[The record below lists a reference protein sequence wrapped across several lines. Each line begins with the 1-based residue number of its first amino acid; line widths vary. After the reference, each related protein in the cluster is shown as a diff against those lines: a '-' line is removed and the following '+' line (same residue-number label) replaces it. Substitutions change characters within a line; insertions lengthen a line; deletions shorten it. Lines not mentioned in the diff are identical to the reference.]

1 MADSLVA
8 CLEENVSTEISE
20 IEDILSRYPK
30 EPRFL
35 LPILLDIQERFR
47 YLPVS
52 AMKRVA
58 QYLCV
63 PETRVFSVATFYKT
77 LSLTPKGEKTI
88 RVCAGTACHLRGSSS
103 ILRQIEKELG
113 ILSGETTED
122 GMFTLETVNCLGAC
136 ALAPV
141 MMIDDR
147 VYGKMTPHKVCEV
160 LRKDSCSND
169 SE

>member
-1 MADSLVA
+1 MADNLVA
-8 CLEENVSTEISE
+8 CLEEDVSTDTSE
-20 IEDILSRYPK
+20 IEDILSSYPK

-35 LPILLDIQERFR
+35 LPALLDIQKRFR

-58 QYLCV
+58 EYLCV
-63 PETRVFSVATFYKT
+63 LETRVFSVATFYKA
-77 LSLTPKGEKTI
+77 LSLTPKGERTI

-113 ILSGETTED
+113 ILSGDTTED

-160 LRKDSCSND
+160 LRKDSCND